1 MSHFLR
7 LYANLVT
14 VLFLLGITGCAI
26 VLLMTFWEDM
36 MTIMGVEER
45 REKRE
50 ERRVDGRDSAMEGAA
65 H

>member
-14 VLFLLGITGCAI
+14 VLFLLGVAGCAI
-26 VLLMTFWEDM
+26 VLLMTIWEDM

-45 REKRE
+45 RKKPSSRILPSPVS
-50 ERRVDGRDSAMEGAA
+50 RTSSAQ
-65 H
+65 

>member
-7 LYANLVT
+7 LYADLVT
-14 VLFLLGITGCAI
+14 VLFLLGIAGCAI

-45 REKRE
+45 KEKAGSKILPSQVTRTS
-50 ERRVDGRDSAMEGAA
+50 SAQ
-65 H
+65 

>member
-36 MTIMGVEER
+36 MTIMGVEAR
-45 REKRE
+45 REKQE

>member
-14 VLFLLGITGCAI
+14 VLFLLGIAGCAI

-50 ERRVDGRDSAMEGAA
+50 HAKVDSRDSALEGAA